1 MDLTPLY
8 DALKALSVERDG
20 QAAALAEELGGLGE
34 AQAAGF
40 AAQATRLDRAE
51 ARLTALEQRVTK
63 LETATP
69 PPSASRAVLLD
80 ERFAT
85 IDPARWTVRN
95 NTYNSNEASYLL
107 ARNVTAGPAGLRI
120 RALREAAGG
129 KQFTS
134 GYIDSKGKLS
144 WQYGRFEV
152 TARFPTGQGVGLW
165 PALWLRPDDGGLG
178 EIDIAE
184 AWSKFGTDEV
194 TATVHHDYLTGTGHL
209 PHVGKVLRPAGFD
222 SRAAHVYALEWTAT
236 AMVFSI
242 DGTDLFTVNQAN
254 CAWYAD
260 VAHKP
265 YHWRLN
271 LQVGGSYGGLPDAA
285 TVFPADLVIERLRVL
300 APLP

>member
-8 DALKALSVERDG
+8 DALRALSVERDG
-20 QAAALAEELGGLGE
+20 QLAALASELGGLGE

-40 AAQATRLDRAE
+40 AAQASRLDRAE
-51 ARLTALEQRVTK
+51 ARLTALEQRVAK
-63 LETATP
+63 LEGPAVP
-69 PPSASRAVLLD
+69 ARAVLLD

-85 IDPARWTVRN
+85 LDPARWNVRN
-95 NTYNSNEASYLL
+95 LTSNSNEASYLL
-107 ARNVTAGPAGLRI
+107 ARNVTAGPAGLTI

-129 KQFTS
+129 KLFTS
-134 GYIDSKGKLS
+134 GYIDSKGKGS

-194 TATVHHDYLTGTGHL
+194 TATVHHDYLAGTGHL

-222 SRAAHVYALEWTAT
+222 SRQAHVYALEWTPT

-242 DGTDLFTVNQAN
+242 DGTDLFTVNPAN

-285 TVFPADLVIERLRVL
+285 TVFPADLLIERLRVL